1 MVKVVLF
8 SEFYVVKDYS
18 VIVSEA
24 SVEEIKQAL
33 IKSCLTFDPSCFKPF
48 LYAEKF
54 TCDIDRRK
62 FFWLFKNM
70 LAASKAQSECELTL
84 KIENTTCGGRGV
96 TQYCFYDAVHKYA
109 RLSVNV
115 VETEESVNFEIR
127 PF

>member
-1 MVKVVLF
+1 MKVVLF

-18 VIVSEA
+18 MNVSEA
-24 SVEEIKQAL
+24 SVEEIKKAF

-54 TCDIDRRK
+54 ACDIDRRK
-62 FFWLFKNM
+62 FFRLFKNM
-70 LAASKAQSECELTL
+70 LAASKAQSEGELTL
-84 KIENTTCGGRGV
+84 KIENKTYEGRGV

-115 VETEESVNFEIR
+115 VETKESVNFEIL